1 MFTTA
6 QDEESNAGISEVQR
20 LVLRLYAKNPG
31 ISIREIA
38 RKIIKPN
45 KSIVGVWVLDF
56 EKRGLITRIGNSN
69 NKKVFVTE
77 KGKKEM
83 Q

>member
-20 LVLRLYAKNPG
+20 LVLRLYTKNPG

-45 KSIVGVWVLDF
+45 KSVIGVWVLDF
-56 EKRGLITRIGNSN
+56 EKRGLIMRIGNSN

>member
-69 NKKVFVTE
+69 NKKVFVTQ

>member
-1 MFTTA
+1 MFANT

>member
-20 LVLRLYAKNPG
+20 VVLRLYAKNPG

-69 NKKVFVTE
+69 NKKVFITE

>member
-38 RKIIKPN
+38 RRIIKPN

-56 EKRGLITRIGNSN
+56 EKHGLITRIGNSN

>member
-45 KSIVGVWVLDF
+45 KSIVGVWVLNF

-69 NKKVFVTE
+69 NKKVFVTD

>member
-31 ISIREIA
+31 ISIRDIA

-56 EKRGLITRIGNSN
+56 EKLGLITRIGNSN

>member
-1 MFTTA
+1 MFANT
-6 QDEESNAGISEVQR
+6 QDEEGNAGISDVQR
-20 LVLRLYAKNPG
+20 LVLRLYSKNPG
-31 ISIREIA
+31 ISIRDIA

-45 KSIVGVWVLDF
+45 KSIVGVWVIDF

>member
-31 ISIREIA
+31 ISIRDIA

>member
-20 LVLRLYAKNPG
+20 LVLRLYTKNPG
-31 ISIREIA
+31 ISIRDIA

>member
-20 LVLRLYAKNPG
+20 VVLRLYAKNPG
-31 ISIREIA
+31 ISIRDIA

-56 EKRGLITRIGNSN
+56 EKLGLITRIGNSN

>member
-20 LVLRLYAKNPG
+20 LVLRMYAKNPG
-31 ISIREIA
+31 ISIRDIA

>member
-20 LVLRLYAKNPG
+20 VVLRLYAKNPG

>member
-20 LVLRLYAKNPG
+20 LVLRMYAKNPG

>member
-1 MFTTA
+1 MFANT
-6 QDEESNAGISEVQR
+6 QDEEGNAGISDVQR
-20 LVLRLYAKNPG
+20 LVLRLYSKNPG
-31 ISIREIA
+31 ISIRDIA

-45 KSIVGVWVLDF
+45 KSIVGVWVIDF

-69 NKKVFVTE
+69 NKKVFITE

-83 Q
+83 K

>member
-69 NKKVFVTE
+69 NKKVFVTD

>member
-20 LVLRLYAKNPG
+20 VVLRLYAKNPG
-31 ISIREIA
+31 ISIRDIA